1 MRQIKRLNWW
11 RTKTFSRSCK
21 NTIFNIQTNY
31 RVMHQNSSKA
41 MAVDLSLVVANQIC
55 RDRAIRSV
63 ILCDSFLSSGL
74 AFSSP
79 VQWFL
84 IYIWQQL
91 LEMNKCLLSIQS
103 MCTAWLS
110 TVIFWPGE
118 SSKVYIR
125 LFIQRWWLR
134 INEKDLTVEVFRRN
148 KAF

>member
-21 NTIFNIQTNY
+21 HTIFNIKQII
-31 RVMHQNSSKA
+31 VMHQNSFV
-41 MAVDLSLVVANQIC
+41 AVAIDLSLMVANQIC

-63 ILCDSFLSSGL
+63 ILGDSFLSSGL

-110 TVIFWPGE
+110 TVNCLTRWKFK
-118 SSKVYIR
+118 SLYKVIHTTMMVEN
-125 LFIQRWWLR
+125 WLER
-134 INEKDLTVEVFRRN
+134 SNCRSF
-148 KAF
+148 

>member
-11 RTKTFSRSCK
+11 WTKTFSRSCK
-21 NTIFNIQTNY
+21 HTIFNIKQII
-31 RVMHQNSSKA
+31 VMHQNSFV
-41 MAVDLSLVVANQIC
+41 AVAIDLSLMVANQIC

-63 ILCDSFLSSGL
+63 ILGDSFLSSGL

-125 LFIQRWWLR
+125 LFIQQWWLR
-134 INEKDLTVEVFRRN
+134 IN
-148 KAF
+148 